1 MTFDGAELAHANL
14 MHCLDAG
21 HQDGGATEG
30 LEAKHRARDWF
41 DGPMVLF
48 DDVVEVLRL
57 AQYQQSFDELLGK
70 GFRLVRV
77 SGY

>member
-1 MTFDGAELAHANL
+1 MNLASSV
-14 MHCLDAG
+14 AG
-21 HQDGGATEG
+21 KCGSRDNVNGQNRYAGIWEQTEG
-30 LEAKHRARDWF
+30 VPFQARHNET
-41 DGPMVLF
+41 P
-48 DDVVEVLRL
+48 